1 MTQIYSAR
9 IIAEGQSFDT
19 NNDGIIEDCPVG
31 TVISGPEAY
40 RLCGTFFRNTKIAE
54 PADEV
59 TAAKVAEWQ
68 AARQPH
74 KDAARMELQ
83 NQVNAYA
90 LNKKLG
96 LQFGADGK
104 PLRGKDGEIVGNL
117 TNLQR
122 HRLETALAYGIVPAN
137 VTVAPAAVAP
147 AKTGKAADKPP
158 AE

>member
-1 MTQIYSAR
+1 MTQIYSVR
-9 IIAEGQSFDT
+9 IIAEGQKFDA
-19 NNDGIIEDCPVG
+19 NNDGIIDDCPVG
-31 TVISGPEAY
+31 TIISGPDAW

-74 KDAARMELQ
+74 KDAARLELQ

-90 LNKKLG
+90 LNKKLA
-96 LQFGADGK
+96 LQFEADGK
-104 PLRGKDGEIVGNL
+104 PRRNKDGEIIGNL

-122 HRLETALAYGIVPAN
+122 HRFETALAYNIVPTN
-137 VTVAPAAVAP
+137 VTVAPAATKPEKPGKP
-147 AKTGKAADKPP
+147 A

>member
-9 IIAEGQSFDT
+9 IIAEGQAFDA

-31 TVISGPEAY
+31 TIISGPEAY

-68 AARQPH
+68 AGRQPA

-96 LQFGADGK
+96 LQFEADGK
-104 PLRGKDGEIVGNL
+104 PRRKDGEIIGNL
-117 TNLQR
+117 TNIQR
-122 HRLETALAYGIVPAN
+122 HRLETAMAYGIVPQN
-137 VTVAPAAVAP
+137 VTVAPAATKP
-147 AKTGKAADKPP
+147 EKPGKPADKPA

>member
-9 IIAEGQSFDT
+9 IIAEGQAFDA

-31 TVISGPEAY
+31 TIISGPEAY
-40 RLCGTFFRNTKIAE
+40 RLCGTFFRNTTIAE

-59 TAAKVAEWQ
+59 TAAKVAEWK
-68 AARQPH
+68 AARQPA

-96 LQFGADGK
+96 LQFEADGK
-104 PLRGKDGEIVGNL
+104 PRRKDGEIIGNL

-122 HRLETALAYGIVPAN
+122 HRLETALAYNIVPTN
-137 VTVAPAAVAP
+137 VTVATAAVAP
-147 AKTGKAADKPP
+147 AKTVKPADKPA

>member
-1 MTQIYSAR
+1 MTQMYSVR
-9 IIAEGQSFDT
+9 IIAEGQQFDA
-19 NNDGIIEDCPVG
+19 NNDGNIEDCPVG
-31 TVISGPEAY
+31 TIISGPDAW
-40 RLCGTFFRNTKIAE
+40 RLCGTFFRNTIIAE

-59 TAAKVAEWQ
+59 TAAKVAEWKKE
-68 AARQPH
+68 RQPA

-96 LQFGADGK
+96 LQFEADGK
-104 PLRGKDGEIVGNL
+104 PRRKDGEIVGNL

-122 HRLETALAYGIVPAN
+122 HRLETALAYGIVPTN

-147 AKTGKAADKPP
+147 VKTEKPVKPAA
-158 AE
+158 E